1 MKKAKKWIWI
11 AVAAVV
17 VIGGVAAAVIL
28 SRNNREPV
36 YVYGFADGIAGMTD
50 YYDGGNESSGMVTTD
65 RIQTAFL
72 SETQKVLDILVTDG
86 QQVKKGDVLFTYDTT
101 LSDIALRQK
110 ELSVEQAK
118 LDLDTAKKELAVI
131 NSYVPISHHEV
142 VQPEPTEPAEPVAN
156 LADFDLEGKDF
167 LAYSGSGS
175 TASQIPKRWRSR

>member
-17 VIGGVAAAVIL
+17 VIGGVAAAVVL

-101 LSDIALRQK
+101 LSDI
-110 ELSVEQAK
+110 
-118 LDLDTAKKELAVI
+118 
-131 NSYVPISHHEV
+131 
-142 VQPEPTEPAEPVAN
+142 
-156 LADFDLEGKDF
+156 DLEK
-167 LAYSGSGS
+167 
-175 TASQIPKRWRSR
+175 ASIDLQKLQLQKQKRKQNLKQKHK